1 MLGMVYYNAIGHI
14 FSTKMKT
21 KSSRHQLSLKNTVK
35 EYNESTSLHGLKYIT
50 EHNKHG
56 LERLFWIIVV
66 TAFLLL
72 GIFLTSRIVKKWQ
85 TSPIITTIE
94 TTHYPL
100 TKVPFPAVTICPNYK
115 GIKGKVATE
124 ICNRKW
130 LKEFSK
136 NNFYTLT

>member
-1 MLGMVYYNAIGHI
+1 MSLRLTHCGSLNA
-14 FSTKMKT
+14 
-21 KSSRHQLSLKNTVK
+21 V
-35 EYNESTSLHGLKYIT
+35 NESTSLHGLKYIT

-130 LKEFSK
+130 LKELSK
-136 NNFYTLT
+136 NKFHTPIIYLHILIGLRKLK